1 MKFYSVMEKDTEFY
15 KTYVYFIF
23 AEDEFYPI
31 GGGKGPPEFEERLE
45 EIKKSLNEKNYKV
58 TKNDIEVRKNTV
70 IIWNCPC
77 EDKLISFVGAIFKLL
92 KKIDIPVDINL
103 SLNIPPTSNV
113 KNIESTIKSLWDV
126 EKGIIIRSN
135 TDAEINDKILTS
147 YGDGESKIFGSD
159 AEPRAVINLEQEL
172 YIQNLTTE
180 KIQGAKY
187 IQAFGDIRVNQNI
200 QKVERLKT
208 NNLRCGG
215 MMFCGSY
222 SEDDLIEGE
231 ILVKNLVCESSV
243 EKSYVSFGSEKSDE
257 IIKAQK
263 ELEIK
268 KQEAINFFNDKA
280 VLVRR
285 QIIMDQKFGLA
296 MKDKKWIKFIFEQAQ
311 KDYKRTSGKDSI
323 LDYVIDLIAQHD
335 SNVFIGPITVVNG
348 KKHRMKKEVAS
359 LKEEK
364 EKILRTMDE
373 FKVSMQ
379 NQEEEIAIY
388 KEKIRKEYWGKKLY
402 LETPFGEF
410 WLEKLRAV
418 FGKRE
423 NPRDKLRGLFEKFVG
438 ITTTMEIFDKCP
450 DYNNFLTIYKSFLVI
465 HKEMMKRLI
474 ELITKNKE
482 YIEYLA
488 GDAAKTKHPNFVTNS
503 LNNSVIR
510 LDYNDFVLINGLV
523 SQSKI
528 FGGTHNRIVI
538 LGDIN
543 SCDFE
548 CDDISIKG
556 NIDPASKI
564 VTKCLTAERCTRGVK
579 ISTGEGSRILFGD
592 TEYLEE
598 FEFTKDAQNVI
609 LSETP
614 GRRNVY
620 EITFS

>member
-1 MKFYSVMEKDTEFY
+1 MGNDTEFY
-15 KTYVYFIF
+15 KTYIYFIF
-23 AEDEFYPI
+23 AEGEFYPV

-45 EIKKSLNEKNYKV
+45 EIKKSLKEKNYKV
-58 TKNDIEVRKNTV
+58 TRYDIEVRKNTV
-70 IIWNCPC
+70 AIWNCPC
-77 EDKLISFVGAIFKLL
+77 EDKLVSFVGAIFELL
-92 KKIDIPVDINL
+92 KKIETPIDINL
-103 SLNIPPTSNV
+103 SLNIPPASNA
-113 KNIESTIKSLWDV
+113 KNAESTIKSLWNVKKDIV
-126 EKGIIIRSN
+126 IRSN
-135 TDAEINDKILTS
+135 TDAEINDKILTR
-147 YGDGESKIFGSD
+147 YGDGKSKIFGSY
-159 AEPRAVINLEQEL
+159 AEPRAIINLEQEL
-172 YIQNLTTE
+172 YIQNLITE

-187 IQAFGDIRVNQNI
+187 IQAFGDIRVNENV
-200 QKVERLKT
+200 QKVERLKA

-215 MMFCGSY
+215 MRFCGSY
-222 SEDDLIEGE
+222 SEDDLVESE

-243 EKSYVSFGSEKSDE
+243 EKSYVSFGSEKSNE
-257 IIKAQK
+257 IIKAQR

-285 QIIMDQKFGLA
+285 QIIMDQKFGLT

-311 KDYKRTSGKDSI
+311 KDYKRTSGTDSV
-323 LDYVIDLIAQHD
+323 LDYVIDSIARQD
-335 SNVFIGPITVVNG
+335 KDIFIGPVTVVNG
-348 KKHRMKKEVAS
+348 KKNRMKKEVAS

-364 EKILRTMDE
+364 ENILKTMDE
-373 FKVSMQ
+373 LRVSMQ
-379 NQEEEIAIY
+379 NQEEKIAVY

-402 LETPFGEF
+402 LEKPFGEF
-410 WLEKLRAV
+410 WLEKLKSA
-418 FGKRE
+418 FGERE
-423 NPRDKLRGLFEKFVG
+423 NPRDKLRGLFEKFVS
-438 ITTTMEIFDKCP
+438 ITTTIEIFDKCP
-450 DYNNFLTIYKSFLVI
+450 DYNNFLTIYKSFSII

-482 YIEYLA
+482 YIKFLA
-488 GDAAKTKHPNFVTNS
+488 GDAAKTKQPNFVTNS

-510 LDYNDFVLINGLV
+510 LDYNDFVLVNGLV

-556 NIDPASKI
+556 NIDPGSKI

-592 TEYLEE
+592 SEYIGE
-598 FEFTKDAQNVI
+598 FEFTKDAHNVI
-609 LSETP
+609 LSGIP

-620 EITFS
+620 EIAFS

>member
-1 MKFYSVMEKDTEFY
+1 MEKDTEFY
-15 KTYVYFIF
+15 KTYIYFIF
-23 AEDEFYPI
+23 AEGEFYPI
-31 GGGKGPPEFEERLE
+31 GGGKGSPEFEDRLE
-45 EIKKSLNEKNYKV
+45 EIKNSLEEKNYKV
-58 TKNDIEVRKNTV
+58 TRNDIEVRKNT
-70 IIWNCPC
+70 ITIWNCPD
-77 EDKLISFVGAIFKLL
+77 EDRLKSFVDAIFELL
-92 KKIDIPVDINL
+92 KKIDITIDINL
-103 SLNIPPTSNV
+103 SLNVPPASNA

-126 EKGIIIRSN
+126 KKDIIIRSD
-135 TDAEINDKILTS
+135 TDAEIDNKILTY

-159 AEPRAVINLEQEL
+159 AEPRAIVNLKQEL

-187 IQAFGDIRVNQNI
+187 IQAFGDIRVNENV

-215 MMFCGSY
+215 MIFCGSY
-222 SEDDLIEGE
+222 SEEDSIESE
-231 ILVKNLVCESSV
+231 ILVKNFVCESSV

-268 KQEAINFFNDKA
+268 KQEAINYFNDKA
-280 VLVRR
+280 NLVRR
-285 QIIMDQKFGLA
+285 QIIMDQKFGLE

-311 KDYKRTSGKDSI
+311 KDYKRTSGRNSI
-323 LDYVIDLIAQHD
+323 LDYVIDLIAQQD
-335 SNVFIGPITVVNG
+335 NDIFTGPVTVING

-364 EKILRTMDE
+364 EKILKTMDE
-373 FKVSMQ
+373 LKIGIQ
-379 NQEEEIAIY
+379 KQEEEIVKY

-410 WLEKLRAV
+410 WLEKLRTV
-418 FGKRE
+418 FGERE
-423 NPRDKLRGLFEKFVG
+423 SPRDKLRGLFEKFVG
-438 ITTTMEIFDKCP
+438 ITTTMEIFDNCP
-450 DYNNFLTIYKSFLVI
+450 DYHSFLTIYKSFSII

-474 ELITKNKE
+474 ELITENKE

-488 GDAAKTKHPNFVTNS
+488 GDAVKTKQPNFLTNS

-543 SCDFE
+543 DCDFE

-556 NIDPASKI
+556 NIDPGSKI
-564 VTKCLTAERCTRGVK
+564 VTKCLTAERCTRGVN
-579 ISTGEGSRILFGD
+579 ISTGAGSRILFGD
-592 TEYLEE
+592 IEYLEE
-598 FEFTKDAQNVI
+598 YEFTKDAQNVI
-609 LSETP
+609 LSEIP
-614 GRRNVY
+614 GRHNVY
-620 EITFS
+620 EIAFS

>member
-1 MKFYSVMEKDTEFY
+1 MEKDTEFY
-15 KTYVYFIF
+15 KTYIYFIF
-23 AEDEFYPI
+23 AEGEFYPI
-31 GGGKGPPEFEERLE
+31 GGGKGSPEFEDRLE
-45 EIKKSLNEKNYKV
+45 EIKNSLKEKNYKV
-58 TKNDIEVRKNTV
+58 TRNDIEVRKNT
-70 IIWNCPC
+70 ITIWNCPD
-77 EDKLISFVGAIFKLL
+77 EDRLKSFVDAIFELL
-92 KKIDIPVDINL
+92 KKIDITIDINL
-103 SLNIPPTSNV
+103 SLNVPPASNA

-126 EKGIIIRSN
+126 KKDIIIRSD
-135 TDAEINDKILTS
+135 TDAEIDNKILTY

-159 AEPRAVINLEQEL
+159 AEPRAIVNLKQEL

-187 IQAFGDIRVNQNI
+187 IQAFGDIRVNENV

-215 MMFCGSY
+215 MIFCGSY
-222 SEDDLIEGE
+222 SEEDSIESE
-231 ILVKNLVCESSV
+231 ILVKNFVCESSV

-268 KQEAINFFNDKA
+268 KQEAINYFNDKA
-280 VLVRR
+280 NLVRR
-285 QIIMDQKFGLA
+285 QIIMDQKFGLE

-311 KDYKRTSGKDSI
+311 KDYKRTSGRNSI
-323 LDYVIDLIAQHD
+323 LDYVIDLIAQQD
-335 SNVFIGPITVVNG
+335 NDIFTGPVTVING

-364 EKILRTMDE
+364 EKILKTMDE
-373 FKVSMQ
+373 LKIGIQ
-379 NQEEEIAIY
+379 KQEEEIVKY

-410 WLEKLRAV
+410 WLEKLRTV
-418 FGKRE
+418 FGERE
-423 NPRDKLRGLFEKFVG
+423 SPRDKLRGLFEKFVG
-438 ITTTMEIFDKCP
+438 ITTTMEIFDNCP
-450 DYNNFLTIYKSFLVI
+450 DYHNFLTIYKSFSII

-474 ELITKNKE
+474 ELITENKE

-488 GDAAKTKHPNFVTNS
+488 GDAVKTKQPNFLTNS

-543 SCDFE
+543 DCDFE

-556 NIDPASKI
+556 NIDPGSKI
-564 VTKCLTAERCTRGVK
+564 VTKCLTAERCTRGVN
-579 ISTGEGSRILFGD
+579 ISTGAGSRILFGD
-592 TEYLEE
+592 IEYLEE
-598 FEFTKDAQNVI
+598 YEFTKDAQNVI
-609 LSETP
+609 LSEIP
-614 GRRNVY
+614 GRHNVY
-620 EITFS
+620 EIAFS